1 MVETKVPVVTEEK
14 IKIQEKP
21 IKPVEGG
28 PPEIREMVETS
39 HFEIS
44 QIEPPAEIIDTER
57 SERDAEIIGL
67 KALISSKNERIA
79 TLRTV
84 LKANKHTAESGWFS
98 AFSLRSLKSL
108 LALGSLKKKYDEEK
122 KLVQET
128 MSRLRSE
135 LRTLKEDAAVFS
147 SLRQVF
153 AARCDEYVL
162 QLDELQRQ
170 LQVFSTFC
178 VLFN

>member
-1 MVETKVPVVTEEK
+1 M
-14 IKIQEKP
+14 
-21 IKPVEGG
+21 
-28 PPEIREMVETS
+28 
-39 HFEIS
+39 
-44 QIEPPAEIIDTER
+44 
-57 SERDAEIIGL
+57 
-67 KALISSKNERIA
+67 
-79 TLRTV
+79 
-84 LKANKHTAESGWFS
+84 
-98 AFSLRSLKSL
+98 
-108 LALGSLKKKYDEEK
+108 GSLKKKYDEEK

-170 LQVFSTFC
+170 LQVSNPPCLIFYTIPK
-178 VLFN
+178 LTDL

>member
-1 MVETKVPVVTEEK
+1 MLKLSVSRLLLALRMSELPRYELCSRRTNTLQNPVSR
-14 IKIQEKP
+14 I
-21 IKPVEGG
+21 
-28 PPEIREMVETS
+28 
-39 HFEIS
+39 IS
-44 QIEPPAEIIDTER
+44 FVIN
-57 SERDAEIIGL
+57 L
-67 KALISSKNERIA
+67 LIVKNNLSI
-79 TLRTV
+79 
-84 LKANKHTAESGWFS
+84 
-98 AFSLRSLKSL
+98 
-108 LALGSLKKKYDEEK
+108 ALGSLKKKYDEEK

-170 LQVFSTFC
+170 LQVSKLPILAFFKTC
-178 VLFN
+178 QY

>member
-1 MVETKVPVVTEEK
+1 MASTGDLPSTPVGIAICAMSDLSDLTDLAD
-14 IKIQEKP
+14 
-21 IKPVEGG
+21 
-28 PPEIREMVETS
+28 
-39 HFEIS
+39 
-44 QIEPPAEIIDTER
+44 PASPDESPDELDEL
-57 SERDAEIIGL
+57 SL
-67 KALISSKNERIA
+67 
-79 TLRTV
+79 
-84 LKANKHTAESGWFS
+84 HTTIV
-98 AFSLRSLKSL
+98 
-108 LALGSLKKKYDEEK
+108 EK

-170 LQVFSTFC
+170 LQVGTI
-178 VLFN
+178 L

>member
-1 MVETKVPVVTEEK
+1 MN
-14 IKIQEKP
+14 
-21 IKPVEGG
+21 
-28 PPEIREMVETS
+28 S
-39 HFEIS
+39 S
-44 QIEPPAEIIDTER
+44 QQ
-57 SERDAEIIGL
+57 L
-67 KALISSKNERIA
+67 F
-79 TLRTV
+79 V
-84 LKANKHTAESGWFS
+84 
-98 AFSLRSLKSL
+98 

-170 LQVFSTFC
+170 LQASYYHTLSHSKQPRYRHC
-178 VLFN
+178 TKKT

>member
-1 MVETKVPVVTEEK
+1 MVETKVPVVAEEK

-44 QIEPPAEIIDTER
+44 QIEPPAESVDTER

-84 LKANKHTAESGWFS
+84 LKANKHTAESGWFFTYS
-98 AFSLRSLKSL
+98 FRSII
-108 LALGSLKKKYDEEK
+108 
-122 KLVQET
+122 
-128 MSRLRSE
+128 
-135 LRTLKEDAAVFS
+135 F
-147 SLRQVF
+147 
-153 AARCDEYVL
+153 
-162 QLDELQRQ
+162 
-170 LQVFSTFC
+170 
-178 VLFN
+178 

>member
-1 MVETKVPVVTEEK
+1 M
-14 IKIQEKP
+14 
-21 IKPVEGG
+21 
-28 PPEIREMVETS
+28 
-39 HFEIS
+39 
-44 QIEPPAEIIDTER
+44 
-57 SERDAEIIGL
+57 
-67 KALISSKNERIA
+67 
-79 TLRTV
+79 
-84 LKANKHTAESGWFS
+84 
-98 AFSLRSLKSL
+98 
-108 LALGSLKKKYDEEK
+108 GSLKKKYDEEK

-170 LQVFSTFC
+170 LQVSNPPCLIFYTIRK
-178 VLFN
+178 LTDL